1 MVADKRDLANFGTIF
16 HGAVFHSSRP
26 ALLRAPLPEACDNR
40 YCYYDA
46 VHKDYIY
53 TPAWVD
59 FLAEKLIDQTTYDLV
74 LRGIAP
80 AVA

>member
-1 MVADKRDLANFGTIF
+1 VPLDAARRFLLKSVEDIDCTLQRLATT
-16 HGAVFHSSRP
+16 AT
-26 ALLRAPLPEACDNR
+26 AT
-40 YCYYDA
+40 YDA

-59 FLAEKLIDQTTYDLV
+59 FLAEKLIDQATYDLV

>member
-1 MVADKRDLANFGTIF
+1 M
-16 HGAVFHSSRP
+16 P
-26 ALLRAPLPEACDNR
+26 
-40 YCYYDA
+40 

-53 TPAWVD
+53 TPAWVG
-59 FLAEKLIDQTTYDLV
+59 FLAEKLIDQATYDLV